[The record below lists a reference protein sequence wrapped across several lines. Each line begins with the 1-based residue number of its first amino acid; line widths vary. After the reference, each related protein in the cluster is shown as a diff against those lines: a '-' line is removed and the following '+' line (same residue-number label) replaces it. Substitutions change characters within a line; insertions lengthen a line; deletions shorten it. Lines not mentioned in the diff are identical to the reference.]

1 MTTRRQLVNTLLT
14 KQAHREQEKTAFVSY
29 LKPINKALTG
39 DALISR
45 IAPLGNRR
53 ILSELGHGATN
64 FLAGAAPTYAATGD
78 ALSALA
84 GGGAMSALGNLGHQ
98 ARANKYITQALAKGP
113 NRLSKRQLGQL
124 LKQMGTAQTAF
135 GSDGLVE
142 LIMGLNAK
150 KRIKDAYGSR
160 LMFT

>member
-1 MTTRRQLVNTLLT
+1 MTSRRQLVDTLLT
-14 KQAHREQEKTAFVSY
+14 KQAQREQEKTAFVSY
-29 LKPINKALTG
+29 LKPVSSMLTG
-39 DALISR
+39 DALVSR

-53 ILSELGHGATN
+53 ILSELGHGVSN

-78 ALSALA
+78 A
-84 GGGAMSALGNLGHQ
+84 MSALGAGGALSYLGTFGNQ
-98 ARANKYITQALAKGP
+98 ARANKYITRALAKGP
-113 NRLSKRQLGQL
+113 SRLSKRQLGEL

-135 GSDGLVE
+135 GSGDLVE